1 MASLEELMSPE
12 RLKRLGVLY
21 ACVITRLPGECYLAT
36 FADQSRLRV
45 LDLEGG
51 DMQTRLAA
59 SLEAERS
66 LLHATLGGGTEVYV
80 RGVPFGMAESFVSGL
95 IARRAPSRMLAAVFT
110 ACTVMHELKG
120 ALTPTRGL
128 FAELRRADGNPVG
141 YSIWLDGMEYPIG
154 G

>member
-1 MASLEELMSPE
+1 MGSLEELMSPE
-12 RLKRLGVLY
+12 RLKRMGVLY
-21 ACVITRLPGECYLAT
+21 ACVITRYPGECYLAA

-45 LDLEGG
+45 LDLNGG
-51 DMQTRLAA
+51 DAEKRLAA

-66 LLHATLGGGTEVYV
+66 LLHATLGGGTEAYV
-80 RGVPFGMAESFVSGL
+80 RGVPFGMAESFLTGL

-110 ACTVMHELKG
+110 ACTVMRELHG

-128 FAELRRADGNPVG
+128 FAELRRASENPPG
-141 YSIWLDGMEYPIG
+141 YTIWLDGTDFPIG